1 MEQVLLYLDFESRS
15 RVDLKTRG
23 LDNYAKDPSTEILM
37 MGWAINNDAPRLWFP
52 HVEPL
57 PEHLRLMMTRREI
70 PKVAYNAEFERVM
83 AREVLG
89 IDIPIEQW
97 IDPSV
102 MARYASMAG
111 NLGFVGNILGLPED
125 VAKKAEGKKLIRK
138 FCVPKKNGDFNDWNS
153 HPEEWAAFCEYCC
166 FDVRAER
173 EVLHK
178 LKAFSLP
185 PQERRMWHLDQ
196 KINERGLPVDMLF
209 VNNAAKIVETEHGQ
223 LTDEFVALTG
233 LENPNSVKQLLPW
246 LKEQAYPY
254 NSLGKKW
261 VAKALGEG
269 VGFEN
274 TGISQKGRR
283 GLELRQLVAKSSTAK
298 IQKLVNMVSSD
309 GYARRMYVYYGAP
322 RTGRMSGKDAQP
334 QNFPRGTIKD
344 FDGAVEAIRS
354 YAA

>member
-1 MEQVLLYLDFESRS
+1 MAQVNLYIDFESRS
-15 RVDLKTRG
+15 RVDLKVRG

-37 MGWAINNDAPRLWFP
+37 MGWAINDGAPQLWFP
-52 HVEPL
+52 HIEPL
-57 PEHLRLMMTRREI
+57 PDHLHLMMTRPEI
-70 PKVAYNAEFERVM
+70 PKIAYNSEFERVM
-83 AREVLG
+83 AREVLKV
-89 IDIPIEQW
+89 DIPIEQW

-102 MARYASMAG
+102 MARYASIAG
-111 NLGFVGNILGLPED
+111 KLGFVGEVLGLPED

-138 FCVPKKNGDFNDWNS
+138 FCMPKKNGEFNDWNS

-173 EVLHK
+173 GVFHK

-185 PQERRMWHLDQ
+185 PLEVRMWHLDQ
-196 KINERGLPVDMLF
+196 RINERGLPVDMQF
-209 VNNAAKIVETEHGQ
+209 VHNAGAIVAYEHAKLTE
-223 LTDEFVALTG
+223 EFVALTG

-246 LKEQAYPY
+246 LKQHAYPFG
-254 NSLGKKW
+254 SLGKKW
-261 VAKALGEG
+261 VDKALGNG

-274 TGISQKGRR
+274 TGVSQKGRR
-283 GLELRQLVAKSSTAK
+283 ALELRQLLAKSSTAK
-298 IQKLVNMVSSD
+298 VKKLVDTVSAD